1 MIVAAAV
8 CPGAPLLI
16 AGVAPAVA
24 ARVPDL
30 LAACDASIA
39 VLAAADRLLVVAGP
53 PGRTAGCTRT
63 ARLLEPGSAV
73 VSRGFTRSDCGQ
85 PALRAPGP
93 RCADTPAAVATPA
106 TAAGLVLLGRR
117 GAGTPTWVLE
127 LGLGSGPTPL
137 ASAADEDRWGVLVLA
152 DGSACHGGDAPGRA
166 DQRAP
171 RSTPASRPPSGPAIP
186 RRCEPPST
194 IRDCPPTNCS
204 RAAPP
209 STCSL
214 RGPWRAAR
222 RGRRA
227 STRGRRSAWATS
239 PASWAWEI
247 P

>member
-30 LAACDASIA
+30 LAACDAAIA

-53 PGRTAGCTRT
+53 PVRTAGCTRT
-63 ARLLEPGSAV
+63 ARLLKPGSAV
-73 VSRGFTRSDCGQ
+73 MGWGFTRSDCEQ
-85 PALRAPGP
+85 PALLAPGP
-93 RCADTPAAVATPA
+93 RRVDTPATIATPA
-106 TAAGLVLLGRR
+106 TAAGLALLGRG

-137 ASAADEDRWGVLVLA
+137 APAADQDRWGVLALA

-166 DQRAP
+166 DERAP
-171 RSTPASRPPSGPAIP
+171 AFDAGVAAALGTGDPTTLQAAIHDPRLPADELLASCAALDLLAAWTVA
-186 RRCEPPST
+186 EPPT
-194 IRDCPPTNCS
+194 E
-204 RAAPP
+204 AAVHYAGAPFGVGY
-209 STCSL
+209 L
-214 RGPWRAAR
+214 A
-222 RGRRA
+222 
-227 STRGRRSAWATS
+227 
-239 PASWAWEI
+239 ASWVWGI